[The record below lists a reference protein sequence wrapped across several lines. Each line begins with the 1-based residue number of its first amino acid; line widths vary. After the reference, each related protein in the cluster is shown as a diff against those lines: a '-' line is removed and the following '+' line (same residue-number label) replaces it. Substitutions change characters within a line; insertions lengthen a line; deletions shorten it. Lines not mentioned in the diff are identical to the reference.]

1 MIWTEEEEDDDKRS
15 RKKNGGLHVYNWTYN
30 RNAIYYKRNYFQ
42 FKFRHF
48 FWLCLFQSAL
58 WSGRLYAE
66 FTVFF
71 LFFLHHPIISYIIFF
86 RLECGQMIV
95 HGTCLIYIFTTQC
108 NNIEQS
114 SEISKWTPSYQI
126 KYEIFWQKKTAP
138 KMKYHK
144 NISYREPIEWID
156 EYWDGIKWWKQK
168 QNARIENERSNK

>member
-1 MIWTEEEEDDDKRS
+1 MRS
-15 RKKNGGLHVYNWTYN
+15 RKKT
-30 RNAIYYKRNYFQ
+30 A
-42 FKFRHF
+42 
-48 FWLCLFQSAL
+48 
-58 WSGRLYAE
+58 
-66 FTVFF
+66 VFM
-71 LFFLHHPIISYIIFF
+71 YIIERIIEMLFIINETIFNSNFGIFLVVSISIGSLVGEIVCRVYSFFSLLPPSNDHFIYFF

-138 KMKYHK
+138 KMKYQK